1 MRITPAKR
9 MAHRPAFQMPIL
21 ILKKMREKMTVKRG
35 AVKIM
40 VRASPRG
47 RNARLLKKFSL
58 VRLLAEPDIL
68 DHFAFLLFVIQR
80 ISVLA
85 CPAKS

>member
-1 MRITPAKR
+1 MLSIMPAKS
-9 MAHRPAFQMPIL
+9 MAQRPAFQMPIL

-47 RNARLLKKFSL
+47 RNAKLLEKESSW
-58 VRLLAEPDIL
+58 DIITHL
-68 DHFAFLLFVIQR
+68 SEGQ
-80 ISVLA
+80 
-85 CPAKS
+85 

>member
-21 ILKKMREKMTVKRG
+21 IRKKMREKMTVKRG

-47 RNARLLKKFSL
+47 RNARLLEKES
-58 VRLLAEPDIL
+58 
-68 DHFAFLLFVIQR
+68 
-80 ISVLA
+80 
-85 CPAKS
+85 